1 MTPER
6 APELMERALMV
17 LVVLAVMVEA
27 VTMAPVVPE
36 TVKLEV
42 STAIP
47 PSRLTKVVV
56 VAPRPVTVAKVETL
70 LMVTAPVAPET
81 LMSVPATLEVT
92 PVLAMVITPADPVV
106 EIPVPAVKV
115 RVPP

>member
-56 VAPRPVTVAKVETL
+56 VAPLPVTVARVEVST
-70 LMVTAPVAPET
+70 MVMVPEPLPVVV
-81 LMSVPATLEVT
+81 MSVPA
-92 PVLAMVITPADPVV
+92 AMVS
-106 EIPVPAVKV
+106 
-115 RVPP
+115 VPP

>member
-1 MTPER
+1 
-6 APELMERALMV
+6 MERALMV

-56 VAPRPVTVAKVETL
+56 VAPRPVTVARVEVSA
-70 LMVTAPVAPET
+70 MVMVPDPLPVVV
-81 LMSVPATLEVT
+81 MSVPA
-92 PVLAMVITPADPVV
+92 AMVN
-106 EIPVPAVKV
+106 
-115 RVPP
+115 VPP

>member
-56 VAPRPVTVAKVETL
+56 VAPRPVTVAKVEVSA
-70 LMVTAPVAPET
+70 MVMVPEPLPVVV
-81 LMSVPATLEVT
+81 MSVPA
-92 PVLAMVITPADPVV
+92 AMVS
-106 EIPVPAVKV
+106 
-115 RVPP
+115 VPP

>member
-17 LVVLAVMVEA
+17 LVVLAEVVEA

-56 VAPRPVTVAKVETL
+56 VAPLPVTVARVEVSA
-70 LMVTAPVAPET
+70 MVMVPEPLPVVV
-81 LMSVPATLEVT
+81 MSVPA
-92 PVLAMVITPADPVV
+92 AMVS
-106 EIPVPAVKV
+106 
-115 RVPP
+115 VPP

>member
-56 VAPRPVTVAKVETL
+56 VAPLPVTVARVSASVPVTVMVVPTVPTL
-70 LMVTAPVAPET
+70 LIPAPTIVRAPVAALT
-81 LMSVPATLEVT
+81 KVT
-92 PVLAMVITPADPVV
+92 PVVPV
-106 EIPVPAVKV
+106 
-115 RVPP
+115 